1 MIVMTWACM
10 SLAWVLWALMWWDL
24 ILYDDEDD
32 KGGYLFDG
40 GEKEPWWR
48 LFNRPQ
54 GGEQ

>member
-1 MIVMTWACM
+1 M